1 MAPLLGILALAD
13 CDVPID
19 TVLDILG
26 RRTETKVIET
36 PLSWIILT
44 ELHAYKLKKA
54 LDVGEARFRSPA
66 RRRLACIDEV
76 WRNQRLAPGVY
87 LGVVPITS
95 ESNGELRLGG
105 KGAEVEWVIKMRRL
119 RDDRN
124 MLTLMSRRELDISQ
138 ASELGHS
145 LADLYFGGPPE
156 TDQLD
161 ALCGRLHR
169 RINDGAS
176 RLVEALPAK
185 MEKTARRLRDVQ
197 SEFLNG
203 EHMALNLRV
212 CDGRIVDGHGDL
224 RPEHVF
230 FERRPMIIDCGESS
244 VMARKID
251 ALDDLG
257 ALAME
262 CEHLGREEVANEV
275 MSVYRQVANDDGFP
289 HLEAFYKSLHAC
301 AQAGRHAEMHRAGK
315 PPRDPRGLY
324 KALAYLDL
332 AGHYSRILR

>member
-1 MAPLLGILALAD
+1 M
-13 CDVPID
+13 
-19 TVLDILG
+19 
-26 RRTETKVIET
+26 
-36 PLSWIILT
+36 T

-54 LDVGEARFRSPA
+54 IDVGEAYFGA
-66 RRRLACIDEV
+66 RAKRRVACMDEV

-124 MLTLMSRRELDISQ
+124 MLMFMSRRELNMSQ
-138 ASELGHS
+138 ATELGHT
-145 LADLYFGGPPE
+145 LADFYFGGPPE

-161 ALCGRLHR
+161 ALCARLHR

-185 MEKTARRLRDVQ
+185 MEKAVRRLRDVQ

-203 EHMALNLRV
+203 ERMALNLRV

-230 FERRPMIIDCGESS
+230 FERRPMIIDCAESS
-244 VMARKID
+244 ATSGKLD

-275 MSVYRQVANDDGFP
+275 MSVYRQVTNDDGFP

-301 AQAGRHAEMHRAGK
+301 TQAARHGEMYKESK

-332 AGHYSRILR
+332 AEHYSRVLQ